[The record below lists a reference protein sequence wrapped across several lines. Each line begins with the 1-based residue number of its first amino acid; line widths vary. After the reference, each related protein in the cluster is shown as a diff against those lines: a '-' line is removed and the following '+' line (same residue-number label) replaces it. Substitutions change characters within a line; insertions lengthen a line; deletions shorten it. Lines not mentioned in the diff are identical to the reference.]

1 MFRLKSVSRMAGAE
15 QGLARPSA
23 WLRDLACCL
32 ALACATGSAGA
43 QVRVA
48 GQQPAPQASPPAS
61 VIGSV
66 EQAADRAELPPLIDG
81 RMDLSTRQLLHLA
94 VERNAQMLLSRIQ
107 SEVAARLAAAEAS
120 LYDPVAFSG
129 LRREYRKRQRTA
141 DEILST
147 LNSPNPQ
154 EFESQELNSGEGG
167 VRKRVFT
174 GGELGFTVRMSR
186 RRSNL
191 APQTA
196 EDPEQRSA
204 LVLTVKQPL
213 LRGFGRDIVETD
225 LRVAELDARVSR
237 IEYLQQIERL
247 SAEAMTAYWQLVR
260 ARDSAAVLRRSRD
273 GARSLLQDV
282 ESRIEIGRVAPLGA
296 IEARSALLLRE
307 AELARAEQSMFEFEA
322 RIRALLRLEPS
333 VPSRPYRLAPTT
345 PFRGFDHSPDISETA
360 LARILERWPAVRI
373 ATLRREQAVSRL
385 NFASDQRR
393 PSLELQAS
401 YSTNG
406 QAYDFD
412 RALELARTSR
422 FPDWFVGVNLEM
434 PLQGNRRASA
444 QFEAQ
449 VLRLRA
455 ADEELRAVRSGLSI
469 DLISRVE
476 QLVVARDEVAR
487 LQAEVDLR
495 ARLVEIERMQLGL
508 GISRVGQVLERE
520 KEFVESSVRLVEAE
534 SRIALLLTGIMLA
547 DGSLLVA
554 HAIEIEE

>member
-1 MFRLKSVSRMAGAE
+1 ME
-15 QGLARPSA
+15 
-23 WLRDLACCL
+23 
-32 ALACATGSAGA
+32 
-43 QVRVA
+43 
-48 GQQPAPQASPPAS
+48 
-61 VIGSV
+61 
-66 EQAADRAELPPLIDG
+66 
-81 RMDLSTRQLLHLA
+81 LSTRQLLQLA
-94 VERNAQMLLSRIQ
+94 VERNAQMLLARIQ
-107 SEVAARLAAAEAS
+107 SEVAAQLAAAETAI
-120 LYDPVAFSG
+120 YDPVAFSG

-174 GGELGFTVRMSR
+174 GGELGFTVRTTR

-225 LRVAELDARVSR
+225 LRVAELDARASR
-237 IEYLQQIERL
+237 VEYMQQIERL

-296 IEARSALLLRE
+296 IEARGALLLRE
-307 AELARAEQSMFEFEA
+307 AELARAEQSIFESEA
-322 RIRALLRLEPS
+322 RIRALLRLDPALGARS
-333 VPSRPYRLAPTT
+333 YRLSPTT
-345 PFRGFDHSPDISETA
+345 PFRALDHAPDVSEAA
-360 LARILERWPAVRI
+360 LARILDRWPAVRI
-373 ATLRREQAVSRL
+373 ATLRREQAVTRL

-434 PLQGNRRASA
+434 PLLGNRRASA

-455 ADEELRAVRSGLSI
+455 ADEELRAVRAGLSI

-476 QLVVARDEVAR
+476 QLMSARDEVAR
-487 LQAEVDLR
+487 LQSEVDLR

-520 KEFVESSVRLVEAE
+520 KEFVESSVRQVEAE

-547 DGSLLVA
+547 DGSLLPA